1 MSSKPHAT
9 MKVNGDL
16 VAVVEFAHGPR
27 NTFTPELI
35 WKITHAVEAA
45 SGAGARSVV
54 LSGRGRH
61 FCAGID
67 LADASLDSLAAVV
80 AEDAHV
86 YEAALRLL
94 DQPLPIIAAVQGAAL
109 GGGLGLAMI
118 CDRRIATPDSAFE
131 ATFAKIAI
139 HHGFGLSA
147 TLPRWV
153 GHAHALDLLL
163 TARRVRGDE
172 ALAIGLVDQVVAADD
187 LLPAALAY
195 AASIASMAPA
205 VVQDMRRTLLCDLAD
220 HVRVATERERAAQ
233 ARHRNH
239 PNFQEG
245 LSAALERRRPKFSDL
260 REVDSGEV
268 SRATLPKELFQ

>member
-1 MSSKPHAT
+1 MSSEPRAT
-9 MKVNGDL
+9 LTVKGDL
-16 VAVVEFAHGPR
+16 VAVVEFANGPR

-35 WKITHAVEAA
+35 WEITHAVEAA
-45 SGAGARSVV
+45 SAAGARSVV

-80 AEDAHV
+80 AHDGHV

-94 DQPLPIIAAVQGAAL
+94 TQPLPVIAAVQGAAL

-147 TLPRWV
+147 TLPRSV

-172 ALAIGLVDQVVAADD
+172 ALAIGLVDQVVAADE
-187 LLPAALAY
+187 LPAAALAY
-195 AASIASMAPA
+195 ATLIASMAPA
-205 VVQDMRRTLLCDLAD
+205 VVQDMRRTLRGNLAD
-220 HVRVATERERAAQ
+220 QVRVATQRERAAQ
-233 ARHRNH
+233 ARHRDH
-239 PNFQEG
+239 PDFREG
-245 LSAALERRRPKFSDL
+245 LSAALEHRRPQFSVGAADI
-260 REVDSGEV
+260 RGSV
-268 SRATLPKELFQ
+268 SHDRSN